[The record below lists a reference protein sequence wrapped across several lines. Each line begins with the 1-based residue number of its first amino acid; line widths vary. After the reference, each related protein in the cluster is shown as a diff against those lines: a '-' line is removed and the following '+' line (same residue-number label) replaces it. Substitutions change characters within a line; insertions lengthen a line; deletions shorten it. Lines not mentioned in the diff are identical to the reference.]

1 MIFCPNCGA
10 PNDPNNRF
18 CDQCGTQLESNP
30 AAQPDAPAENAP
42 QPTPGAPLTCPNC
55 GASVMLGQAFC
66 EECGFALNTN
76 YSAYTANND
85 VPTMVASPESA
96 ATQQAAPLPGQADET
111 LIDTS
116 MADVSAIPAPS
127 PPPAERTVPAPPP
140 VPEPEA
146 EPEPPAPAP
155 EVEPEVEAEPEPEPE
170 PEPPA
175 PAPEAAEVAPEVPAP
190 APEAEAE
197 VAPEMSAPTPAPAP
211 AAEVAPEV
219 PAPVPAPEPEPALAP
234 EPEAE
239 PAAPAAVPGPDPA
252 EVQRLEGLIAA
263 HRETIAQYEQMQA
276 RYPAGAA
283 PTFLTAGLDEARNA
297 LAQAEA
303 DLAALTPAAGPDPA
317 EVQRLEG
324 LIAAHR
330 ETIAQYEQMQAR
342 YPAGSAPAFLT
353 AGLDEARNALAQA
366 EADLAALLGQPA
378 PSAPTAAPAAPA
390 SAGAPTP
397 ATTAAEAPTVVP
409 SPAPAPAPAPGPRL
423 VLVNS
428 GQELPLPAGKTE
440 ITVGR
445 EDPVSDIYP
454 EIDLTPFGGETGGV
468 SRQHARINQANGQ
481 WTITDLNSTNYTRVN
496 GARIEPNT
504 PVSIQDGAQIQFGR
518 IATLFHT

>member
-30 AAQPDAPAENAP
+30 EAQPTAPAENAP
-42 QPTPGAPLTCPNC
+42 QPAPGAPLTCPNC

-116 MADVSAIPAPS
+116 MADVSAIPAPA
-127 PPPAERTVPAPPP
+127 PAPAERTVPAPPP

-146 EPEPPAPAP
+146 APEPPTPAPAPEAAPEVAAAPEPEPPAPAP
-155 EVEPEVEAEPEPEPE
+155 APEAAPEVTPEVPAPAPAPEPEP
-170 PEPPA
+170 PAPA

-190 APEAEAE
+190 EAE
-197 VAPEMSAPTPAPAP
+197 PAPAP
-211 AAEVAPEV
+211 A
-219 PAPVPAPEPEPALAP
+219 
-234 EPEAE
+234 PEAE

-263 HRETIAQYEQMQA
+263 HRETIAQYEQMQS
-276 RYPAGAA
+276 RYSAGAA

-303 DLAALTPAAGPDPA
+303 DLAALAPAAGPDPA

-353 AGLDEARNALAQA
+353 AGLDEARSALAQA

-390 SAGAPTP
+390 SAG
-397 ATTAAEAPTVVP
+397 APTVVP

-496 GARIEPNT
+496 GTRIEPNT
-504 PVSIQDGAQIQFGR
+504 PVPIQDGAQIQFGR

>member
-1 MIFCPNCGA
+1 
-10 PNDPNNRF
+10 
-18 CDQCGTQLESNP
+18 
-30 AAQPDAPAENAP
+30 
-42 QPTPGAPLTCPNC
+42 
-55 GASVMLGQAFC
+55 
-66 EECGFALNTN
+66 
-76 YSAYTANND
+76 
-85 VPTMVASPESA
+85 
-96 ATQQAAPLPGQADET
+96 
-111 LIDTS
+111 
-116 MADVSAIPAPS
+116 
-127 PPPAERTVPAPPP
+127 
-140 VPEPEA
+140 
-146 EPEPPAPAP
+146 
-155 EVEPEVEAEPEPEPE
+155 
-170 PEPPA
+170 
-175 PAPEAAEVAPEVPAP
+175 
-190 APEAEAE
+190 
-197 VAPEMSAPTPAPAP
+197 
-211 AAEVAPEV
+211 
-219 PAPVPAPEPEPALAP
+219 
-234 EPEAE
+234 
-239 PAAPAAVPGPDPA
+239 
-252 EVQRLEGLIAA
+252 
-263 HRETIAQYEQMQA
+263 MQA

-283 PTFLTAGLDEARNA
+283 PAFLTAGLDEARNA

-303 DLAALTPAAGPDPA
+303 DLAALAPAAGPDPA

-378 PSAPTAAPAAPA
+378 PSAPTAAPAAPVSPPPA

-409 SPAPAPAPAPGPRL
+409 PPAPAPAPGPRL

-428 GQELPLPAGKTE
+428 EQELPLPTDKTE

-504 PVSIQDGAQIQFGR
+504 PVPIQDGAQIQFGR